1 MTDATTLPPRG
12 DRKMLRREQEK
23 KIAMGHKEDD
33 HEEPQYAQQS
43 M

>member
-1 MTDATTLPPRG
+1 MSDATKRLLHG
-12 DRKMLRREQEK
+12 DRKSLRREQEK

-33 HEEPQYAQQS
+33 HEEPQYDQLS